1 MGHTN
6 STPNYALP
14 QFVTTDKPAW
24 LTDINGAFS
33 DIDTGLDAAKDAAD
47 AAQGDATQALTDAGN
62 AATAAATAG
71 TKADG
76 AIASIADAF
85 STALTY
91 NEGDYVMY
99 NSLLYVCIAAVTTP
113 GAWTGVTN
121 WDRITIEDIIPLSAD
136 VLPITAGSSTM
147 TQSVINTKADA
158 AVITG
163 SVEAHN
169 GININ
174 RYQLYK
180 IGDACFLNLNFNT
193 TMVISGVSNIVKLPA
208 GFTTPTGVTFD
219 FVTFHTDGTVYRG
232 KIDGNEVGFNMVPN
246 IPNGTACIV
255 QTAWRTT

>member
-1 MGHTN
+1 MAHTN

-14 QFVTTDKPAW
+14 QFITTDKPAW

-47 AAQGDATQALTDAGN
+47 NAQGDATQALTDAGN

-76 AIASIADAF
+76 AIASLADAF

-121 WDRITIEDIIPLSAD
+121 WDRITIEDIIPFSAD
-136 VLPITAGSSTM
+136 ALPITAGSSTM
-147 TQSVINTKADA
+147 TQSVINTKANA
-158 AVITG
+158 AVTTG
-163 SVEAHN
+163 SIEAHN

-174 RYQLYK
+174 RYRLWK
-180 IGDACFLNLNFNT
+180 IGNACFLNLNFNT
-193 TMVISGVSNIVKLPA
+193 TMAISGVSNIVKIPA
-208 GFTTPTGVTFD
+208 GFEAVTGGTFD

-232 KIDGNEVGFNMVPN
+232 AVVNNEVAFNMIPN
-246 IPNGTACIV
+246 IPNGTTCII
-255 QTAWRTT
+255 QAAWYTT

>member
-76 AIASIADAF
+76 VIASIADAF

-113 GAWTGVTN
+113 GAWTGVAN
-121 WDRITIEDIIPLSAD
+121 WDRITIEDIIPFSAD
-136 VLPITAGSSTM
+136 ALPITAGSSTM
-147 TQSVINTKADA
+147 TQSVIDTKAEK
-158 AVITG
+158 AVTTG
-163 SVEAHN
+163 AVEAHN
-169 GININ
+169 GISIN

-180 IGDACFLNLNFNT
+180 IGNACFLNLNFTT
-193 TMVISGVSNIVKLPA
+193 TMVISGSSNIVKLPS
-208 GFTTPTGVTFD
+208 GFVAPTGTIFDFITFD
-219 FVTFHTDGTVYRG
+219 VAGNLYRG
-232 KIDGNEVGFNMVPN
+232 KLESNEVGFNMIPN
-246 IPNGTACIV
+246 IPSGASCMV
-255 QTAWRTT
+255 QIAWRTT